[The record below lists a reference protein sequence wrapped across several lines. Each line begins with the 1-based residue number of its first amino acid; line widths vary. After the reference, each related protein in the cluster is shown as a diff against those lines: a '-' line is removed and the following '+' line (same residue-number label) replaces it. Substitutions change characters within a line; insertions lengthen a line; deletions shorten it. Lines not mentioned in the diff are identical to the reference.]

1 MDQDQ
6 LEKLRSRIDDVPHNA
21 DGRRRYTAPLK
32 RDLIA
37 YARARQAEGWM
48 QRQIANALGVSKA
61 TLCCWVGKG
70 EKRAAA
76 SAKSKASRIKS
87 VVVTSPT
94 SRPSSPVLVLA
105 SGHRIEGL
113 SVQQLITMVKAL

>member
-37 YARARQAEGWM
+37 YARARQAEGWI
-48 QRQIANALGVSKA
+48 QRRIAEALGVSKA
-61 TLCCWVGKG
+61 TVCCWIGKRG
-70 EKRAAA
+70 KRSAAA
-76 SAKSKASRIKS
+76 KTKVARIKP
-87 VVVTSPT
+87 VAVTLPVRRS
-94 SRPSSPVLVLA
+94 SSPSLVLA
-105 SGHRIEGL
+105 SGHRVEGL
-113 SVQQLITMVKAL
+113 SVAELITLVKAL